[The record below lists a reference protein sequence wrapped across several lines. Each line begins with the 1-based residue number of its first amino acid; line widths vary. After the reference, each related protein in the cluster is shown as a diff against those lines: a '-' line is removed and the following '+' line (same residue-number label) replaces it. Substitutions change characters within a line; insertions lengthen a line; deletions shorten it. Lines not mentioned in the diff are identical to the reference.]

1 MGGTSRKREEGQN
14 AALLSGIRARPK
26 HNTPLYTAHWTD
38 TTRYHLPSTFFE
50 PQLLLGPLFQPQI
63 KTFSA
68 GLPPSARRSPPP
80 PPPPSPHMASFYKN
94 LREQLTPT
102 LKQSAFLDRGVLT
115 PEEFVKA
122 GDNLVFKCPTWC
134 WEGGSPSLQRSHL
147 PPNKQFLITRNVP
160 CAIRATAIEAAAAS
174 SSSQCVID
182 EDGWTLD
189 GSASVGSQPQPGTT
203 AKAAAAPPPQRSAAD
218 DDDFDDLTADGMGVG
233 GGAAPSETVPAAAV
247 PATKAAVKAPAAP
260 AFSGGDD
267 EYADIDDEDLVGSS
281 GLVSDAAALS
291 FSPAPPGVQTS
302 SSSSAQSSSSSG
314 AGAGAGARPSS
325 SSNVLHVRTYD
336 VSISYD
342 KYYQTPRVWLSG
354 YSPSNCPLSGDEI
367 FEDVMSDY
375 ARRTVTLE
383 AHPHRKGA
391 TATVSIHPCK
401 HGDVMKN
408 IVDNMGGRVD
418 IESYMFI
425 FLKFVS
431 SIVPT
436 VNYDFTMGVKA
447 DMTSG
452 KGGKKK

>member
-1 MGGTSRKREEGQN
+1 
-14 AALLSGIRARPK
+14 
-26 HNTPLYTAHWTD
+26 
-38 TTRYHLPSTFFE
+38 
-50 PQLLLGPLFQPQI
+50 
-63 KTFSA
+63 
-68 GLPPSARRSPPP
+68 
-80 PPPPSPHMASFYKN
+80 MASFFKN
-94 LREQLTPT
+94 IREQLTPT

-134 WEGGSPSLQRSHL
+134 WESGSPSLSRSHL
-147 PPNKQFLITRNVP
+147 PPTKQFLITRNVP
-160 CAIRATAIEAAAAS
+160 CITRATALEAAALTS
-174 SSSQCVID
+174 SSMGSVD

-189 GSASVGSQPQPGTT
+189 GSTGLRAGGGLGS
-203 AKAAAAPPPQRSAAD
+203 AKAPPDKKGRDDKD
-218 DDDFDDLTADGMGVG
+218 DDDFDDLTDDGMGRGTKDEGRSDAENTNG
-233 GGAAPSETVPAAAV
+233 GGVEAQQKGKPVATSAAYN
-247 PATKAAVKAPAAP
+247 
-260 AFSGGDD
+260 DD

-281 GLVSDAAALS
+281 GLVNDTASLS
-291 FSPAPPGVQTS
+291 LSLPATS
-302 SSSSAQSSSSSG
+302 SSSVASG
-314 AGAGAGARPSS
+314 LPPTSQPSS
-325 SSNVLHVRTYD
+325 TSSNVMHVRTYD

-354 YSPSNCPLSGDEI
+354 YSPSGAPLSADEI

-383 AHPHRKGA
+383 PHPHRVGA
-391 TATVSIHPCK
+391 SATVSIHPCK

-408 IVDNMGGRVD
+408 IVDNMGGKVD
-418 IESYMFI
+418 VEQYMFI

-452 KGGKKK
+452 GKGKKK